1 MSRRLT
7 PYLFAGL
14 LGAISGV
21 YIFKPVLEEAVA
33 AKEIRGATE
42 GVGKSPVP
50 EHPPVKP
57 NSV

>member
-7 PYLFAGL
+7 PYIFAGL

-21 YIFKPVLEEAVA
+21 YIFKPVLEEVAA

-42 GVGKSPVP
+42 GIKSPVP
-50 EHPPVKP
+50 EHPPVKA
-57 NSV
+57 